1 VIQMLPRN
9 FFIKRI
15 LLSLALGLLIGV
27 MVSEVPFLFL
37 RETAR
42 TPREI
47 VLTIP
52 AGTSD
57 KIARGE
63 QPPSIPENMTFVVGD
78 RLVVTNEDVVDHKLG
93 PLWIPANSS
102 AQLSLDQEENLAYEC
117 SFQPGKYF
125 GLDVREPLTPRTRL
139 YGIFYVALPM
149 AILIA
154 LYSLVVPPK
163 KKENVP
169 A

>member
-1 VIQMLPRN
+1 MSRN
-9 FFIKRI
+9 VVIKRI
-15 LLSLALGLLIGV
+15 LISILLGLLIGV

-42 TPREI
+42 APREI
-47 VLTIP
+47 VLIIP

-57 KIARGE
+57 QIARGE

-78 RLVVTNEDVVDHKLG
+78 TLVVKNEDVADHKLG
-93 PLWIPANSS
+93 PLWIPADSS

-117 SFQPGKYF
+117 SFQPRKYF

-139 YGIFYVALPM
+139 FGIFYVALPM

-154 LYSLVVPPK
+154 LYSLVVPQK
-163 KKENVP
+163 KKDAP

>member
-1 VIQMLPRN
+1 MLKN
-9 FFIKRI
+9 FVAKRI
-15 LLSLALGLLIGV
+15 LLSILFGLLIGV

-42 TPREI
+42 PPREI

-57 KIARGE
+57 QIARGE

-78 RLVVTNEDVVDHKLG
+78 RLVVANEDVVAHKLG

-125 GLDVREPLTPRTRL
+125 GLDVREPLTPKTRL
-139 YGIFYVALPM
+139 FGIVYVALPM
-149 AILIA
+149 AILFA
-154 LYSLVVPPK
+154 LYSLVATPL
-163 KKENVP
+163 KKEN
-169 A
+169 AAA